1 MMTMWRRLTRGL
13 KTRTQFDPSF
23 EHYYAKLLN
32 ASSNTVGLPS
42 AREAQRDLE
51 AARESLNAYYGRL

>member
-1 MMTMWRRLTRGL
+1 MTMWRRITRGL
-13 KTRTQFDPSF
+13 ITRTQFDPSF

-32 ASSNTVGLPS
+32 ANSGAVGLPS